1 VERTNGAAEMT
12 IDDNMWFILCNIS
25 MNPEKSDILQR
36 WKYYKDA
43 EGNHQRELLG
53 QMKITIEILPLPE
66 PPK

>member
-1 VERTNGAAEMT
+1 MT
-12 IDDNMWFILCNIS
+12 IDDNMWLILCNIS

-43 EGNHQRELLG
+43 EGNYQRELLG